1 MRVIKDRLGPAHPG
15 GRQQEAW
22 QTMNETTDL
31 DEIRALEHRITSA
44 LDRIGQGLA
53 ARPAPSPLESAE
65 PSDQSEQADRIAA
78 LDAALAETQAALAE
92 EQAANSDLSEKLKA
106 LESARQADDD
116 AAAREKAALGEE
128 LETARAALAAAEEKA
143 DSAAAAAREQARAEA
158 EAEAEAAAPDP
169 RLSELEAEV
178 ERQRDL
184 EAMLRRRI
192 ARLRRERNEAREAR
206 NESVEQ
212 LEEVQGKVDQL
223 QALVDSSAPEAS
235 GELAR
240 LRESNRVLRDTVDE
254 LKEAFAADGETDSDL
269 FASALSA
276 ELESLKADRA
286 AEAAEARAILSEIRP
301 VLQGGQADA

>member
-1 MRVIKDRLGPAHPG
+1 MRVMKDRLGPAHPG

-22 QTMNETTDL
+22 QTMSETTDL

-53 ARPAPSPLESAE
+53 ARPAPSPPESAE
-65 PSDQSEQADRIAA
+65 PPDQSELADRIAA
-78 LDAALAETQAALAE
+78 LDAALAETQAALAA
-92 EQAANSDLSEKLKA
+92 EQAANSDLSEKLRA
-106 LESARQADDD
+106 LESARQADHD
-116 AAAREKAALGEE
+116 AAARDKAALGEE
-128 LETARAALAAAEEKA
+128 LEAARAALAAAEQKA
-143 DSAAAAAREQARAEA
+143 DSAAAAAREQAQ
-158 EAEAEAAAPDP
+158 AEAEAAEPDP
-169 RLSELEAEV
+169 RLAELEAEV

-301 VLQGGQADA
+301 VLQGGQTDA